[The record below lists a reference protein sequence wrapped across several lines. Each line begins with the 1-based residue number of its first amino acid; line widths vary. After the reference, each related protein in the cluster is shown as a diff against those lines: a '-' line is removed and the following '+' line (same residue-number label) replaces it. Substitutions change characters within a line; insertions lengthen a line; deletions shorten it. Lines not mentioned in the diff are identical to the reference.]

1 MTLHLS
7 RWEDLLGEAFKIIDT
22 ASRDGDILGGWT
34 FGGGTALM
42 LQIDHRE
49 SHDIDL
55 FLDDP
60 QLLPYVEAAVAEMS
74 FQIGVPTYNGD
85 GRGHLKI
92 AFPEIGEIDF
102 IVTGHVTDEYAR
114 ERPIIGRDVLLE
126 TISEII
132 AKKVRFRGVRIQ
144 PRDVFDIAAACEAG
158 HRGEIAAVLAEDP
171 EAATVTSERL
181 SELSS
186 DYVETVIGQL
196 LIRPAFADLGPRAL
210 QIVRQLFKD
219 S

>member
-1 MTLHLS
+1 VTPLSS
-7 RWEDLLGEAFKIIDT
+7 RWEDLLGEAFTIIDT
-22 ASRDGDILGGWT
+22 VNRDGDILGGWT

-60 QLLPYVEAAVAEMS
+60 QFLPFVEAAVAEMS

-85 GRGHLKI
+85 GCGHLRI

-102 IVTGHVTDEYAR
+102 IVTGHVTAEYAQ
-114 ERPIIGRDVLLE
+114 ERPIAGRDVLLE

-132 AKKVRFRGVRIQ
+132 AKKVRFRGMRIQ
-144 PRDVFDIAAACEAG
+144 PRDVFDIATACEAG
-158 HRGEIAAVLAEDP
+158 HRSEIEAVLAENP
-171 EAATVTSERL
+171 EAATAASERL

-196 LIRPAFADLGPRAL
+196 MIRPAFEGLAPRAL
-210 QIVRQLFKD
+210 PIVRQLLKG